1 MAQKKFENRATG
13 LSEAL
18 QAEIEKYYENVD
30 YPDISGNEIISFLSQ
45 EKYDKLLED
54 VAENIMDDIDFWN
67 IIYSHADSA
76 QRKI

>member
-18 QAEIEKYYENVD
+18 QAEIEKYYESAD
-30 YPDISGNEIISFLSQ
+30 YPAISGNDIIDILSQ

-54 VAENIMDDIDFWN
+54 IAENIMDDIDFWN
-67 IIYSHADSA
+67 IFEQFI
-76 QRKI
+76 IFLL